1 MRDPRPWQLLGV
13 KGARERLVVRSAPA
27 LGWYLKLEQL
37 LERPGCAP
45 AMQPKPTVARSAEQK
60 QLREHEAKRRRLSGL
75 LVGRAK
81 SIGAD
86 KLCRVASV
94 KPQLNQQNQ
103 KANRHH

>member
-1 MRDPRPWQLLGV
+1 
-13 KGARERLVVRSAPA
+13 
-27 LGWYLKLEQL
+27 
-37 LERPGCAP
+37 
-45 AMQPKPTVARSAEQK
+45 MQPKPTVARSAEQK
-60 QLREHEAKRRRLSGL
+60 QLREHEAQCRRLSGL

-103 KANRHH
+103 KSNRHHDARIASLIAPDQEFRVKAQN